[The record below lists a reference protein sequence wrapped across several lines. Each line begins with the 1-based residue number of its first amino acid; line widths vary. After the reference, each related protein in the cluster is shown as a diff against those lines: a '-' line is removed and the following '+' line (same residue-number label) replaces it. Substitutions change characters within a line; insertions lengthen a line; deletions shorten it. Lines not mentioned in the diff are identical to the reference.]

1 MADLLIHSLSE
12 FAWLVLPCL
21 ESAGARH
28 IVEIGAEFGGMSQHL
43 ADYCASHEGRLTSID
58 PCPKPEFLA
67 WVAGQPHVTHVAEPS
82 LEALPRLSDVD
93 AFIIDGYHNYYTVH
107 RELFLALGLSRR
119 DARPLL
125 AFVHDVGWPCARRD
139 QYYNPDA
146 IPPAHRHPHSF
157 AAGITLE
164 DRGHRPGR
172 GFRGGGHWAPAL
184 HAGGPRNGVLSAVED
199 FIAAAAA
206 DGVALAYAHVPA
218 VFGLGVVFDASAPF
232 APDLAL
238 QLAPWHD
245 NPLLATLELNRLRNY
260 LAVID
265 WQDRQQDSQTGR

>member
-12 FAWLVLPCL
+12 FAWLALPCL
-21 ESAGARH
+21 EAAGARH

-43 ADYCASHEGRLTSID
+43 AEYCAAHQGRLTSID
-58 PCPKPEFLA
+58 PSPKPEFLQ
-67 WVAGQPHVTHVAEPS
+67 WVADHPHVTHIAAPS
-82 LEALPRLSDVD
+82 LEALPQLAGVD
-93 AFIIDGYHNYYTVH
+93 GFIIDGDHNYYTVA
-107 RELFLALGLSRR
+107 RELALALDLCRR
-119 DARPLL
+119 DGKPLL

-139 QYYNPDA
+139 QYYHPEA

-164 DRGHRPGR
+164 DNGHHIGR

-184 HAGGPRNGVLSAVED
+184 TAGGPRNGVLSAVED
-199 FIAAAAA
+199 FLAAAAA

-218 VFGLGVVFDASAPF
+218 VFGLGVIFDAAAPF
-232 APDLAL
+232 AESLAL

-260 LAVID
+260 LAVIE
-265 WQDRQQDSQTGR
+265 WQDGQSPT

>member
-1 MADLLIHSLSE
+1 MADLLLHSLSE

-21 ESAGARH
+21 ESASAHH

-43 ADYCASHEGRLTSID
+43 ADYCAVHDGHLTSID
-58 PCPKPEFLA
+58 PAPKPEFVQ
-67 WVAGQPHVTHVAEPS
+67 WVAGQPHVTHLTEAS
-82 LEALPRLSDVD
+82 LDALPRLAQVD
-93 AFIIDGYHNYYTVH
+93 GFIIDGDHNYYTVH
-107 RELFLALGLSRR
+107 RELGLALDLCRR
-119 DARPLL
+119 DGKPLL
-125 AFVHDVGWPCARRD
+125 AFIHDVGWPCARRD
-139 QYYNPDA
+139 QYYNPDT
-146 IPPAHRHPHSF
+146 IPTAHRHPHSF
-157 AAGITLE
+157 AAGVTLE
-164 DRGHRPGR
+164 DNSHRHGR

-184 HAGGPRNGVLSAVED
+184 YAGGPRNGVLTAVED
-199 FIAAAAA
+199 FLAAAAR

-232 APDLAL
+232 AEALAL

-265 WQDRQQDSQTGR
+265 WQDQHQDGQDAT